1 PSIVDSVNAPSLKD
15 LGFKHY
21 E

>member
-1 PSIVDSVNAPSLKD
+1 SIVDSVNAPSLKD